1 MDSSK
6 EIARNENKTIIHAFD
21 DPEVI
26 AGQGSIGLEL
36 LEDLPDL
43 DEIYIP
49 VGGGGLVAGV
59 AIAIKSKKRNIK
71 IIGVE
76 SKSFPAMKES
86 S

>member
-1 MDSSK
+1 MRLRRSMDSSYK

-49 VGGGGLVAGV
+49 VGGGGL
-59 AIAIKSKKRNIK
+59 ICRSCNCYKIKKKRYQDNWSRI
-71 IIGVE
+71 
-76 SKSFPAMKES
+76 
-86 S
+86 